1 MEEKKEDERFMRRA
15 LAEARKGLGAT
26 SPNPAVGAVIVKN
39 EEIVSAGYH
48 RQAGGPHAE
57 IEAISALADPS
68 QTEGATLY
76 VTLEPCSTQGRTPP
90 CTEAIIQSRFAR
102 VVVGAIDPN
111 AKHQGRGLDRLRQAG
126 INVTSGV
133 LEHESTR
140 LNVGFNKWI
149 TTGVPWIIAKVAQS
163 LDGRITRPPGE
174 SQWLSN
180 EHSRRLVQRLRS
192 SVDAI
197 LVGAETVRRDN
208 PRLTL
213 RPGRKRPQP
222 WRVVMTRSGNLPPN
236 AALFT
241 DDFSD
246 RTLVFQNRTWG
257 DLLNDLGRRGVTR
270 LLVEGGGEILGSL
283 LDEGWIDEVWSFFAP
298 ILVGGDK
305 PSFAGQGVERPDR
318 AAHFDPIRYKRIGQ
332 DLLAIG
338 LLRRTSPPE

>member
-1 MEEKKEDERFMRRA
+1 MDEQKKDERFMRRA

-39 EEIVSAGYH
+39 EQIVSTGHH

-57 IEAISALADPS
+57 IEAIAALADPS

-90 CTEAIIQSRFAR
+90 CTEAIIRSRFAR

-126 INVTSGV
+126 INVASGI

-149 TTGVPWIIAKVAQS
+149 TTGLPWVIAKVAQS

-174 SQWLSN
+174 PQWLSN
-180 EHSRRLVQRLRS
+180 EHSRRIVQRLRS

-197 LVGAETVRRDN
+197 LVGAETVRRDD
-208 PRLTL
+208 PQLTL
-213 RPGRKRPQP
+213 RPARERLQP
-222 WRVVMTRSGNLPPN
+222 WRVVMTRSGNLPTN

-241 DDFSD
+241 DEFRD
-246 RTLVFQNRTWG
+246 RTLVFHNRTWL
-257 DLLNDLGRRGVTR
+257 DLLTDLGNRGVTR

-283 LDEGWIDEVWSFFAP
+283 LDEGRIDEVWSFFAP
-298 ILVGGDK
+298 ILVGGNK
-305 PSFAGQGVERPDR
+305 PSFAGQGVEVPDQ
-318 AAHFDPIRYKRIGQ
+318 AAQFDPIRYKRIGQ

-338 LLRRTSPPE
+338 LLRKF